1 MNLAYRM
8 RPQTLEKFFGQ
19 EHLVGPTSILRLMI
33 ESGNISSM
41 IFWGPPGSGKTTL
54 ANIIAKSVNANFYT
68 LSAVETGKADLQKII
83 KEAEKNKFE
92 ARNSK
97 LEIDIHDQKSN
108 TYTASK
114 FDIRDSSLQQRTIL
128 FIDEI
133 HRWNKAQ
140 QDSLLPYVESGLI
153 TLIGA
158 TTENPSFEVI
168 SALLS
173 RCRVFV
179 LKSLDQAYLA
189 KIIDRALSDK
199 EKGVGE
205 YHKKITPEA
214 KELLIRLSGG
224 DARIMLN
231 ALEMAV
237 TLKSPQPSLLK
248 RERKQ
253 KDSLQTNDATSPLR
267 KGVQG
272 DLITPEFIK
281 EIFQTRSAGLYDK
294 KADEHYNIISAFIK
308 SMRGSDVDASLY
320 YLARMLEN
328 GEDPKFIARRMIIF
342 ASEDIGM
349 ADRGALIQAN
359 EAFEAVN
366 KIGMPES
373 QLILAHV
380 VIYLASAKKSRAV
393 PNALGK
399 AKQAVY
405 EFPNEPIPLHLRN
418 APTKL
423 MKNLG
428 YAKNYEWSEQHV
440 GPKGNLSFL
449 PDKLKGKKF
458 YE

>member
-1 MNLAYRM
+1 MNLAFRL
-8 RPQTLEKFFGQ
+8 RPQTLEEYVGQ
-19 EHLVGPTSILRLMI
+19 EQLVGPNKLLRTMI
-33 ESGNISSM
+33 EKGTLSSI

-54 ANIIAKSVNANFYT
+54 AHLIAKASNAGFHQ
-68 LSAVETGKADLQKII
+68 LSGVTSGKADLMKVIE
-83 KEAEKNKFE
+83 EAK
-92 ARNSK
+92 
-97 LEIDIHDQKSN
+97 KSDG
-108 TYTASK
+108 K
-114 FDIRDSSLQQRTIL
+114 TIL

-140 QDSLLPYVESGLI
+140 QDALLPYVESGVV

-173 RCRVFV
+173 RSRVFV
-179 LKSLDQAYLA
+179 LKSLDRNHLE
-189 KIIDRALSDK
+189 KIIDRALTDK
-199 EKGVGE
+199 DNGLGK
-205 YHKKITPEA
+205 YKKKISPEA
-214 KELLIRLSGG
+214 KELLVRFSGG

-231 ALEMAV
+231 ALEIAV
-237 TLKSPQPSLLK
+237 T
-248 RERKQ
+248 
-253 KDSLQTNDATSPLR
+253 NF
-267 KGVQG
+267 KGSE
-272 DLITPEFIK
+272 ITDKTIQEV
-281 EIFQTRSAGLYDK
+281 FQTKSAGLYDK

-308 SMRGSDVDASLY
+308 SMRGSDVDAALY

-359 EAFEAVN
+359 QAFEAVT
-366 KIGMPES
+366 KIGMPEA
-373 QLILAHV
+373 QLTLAHV

-393 PNALGK
+393 NDALAR

-405 EFPNEPIPLHLRN
+405 EFPNEPIPMHLRN

-428 YAKNYEWSEQHV
+428 YAEGYTWQEGNV
-440 GPKGNLSFL
+440 GVKEGLSHL
-449 PDKLKGKKF
+449 PEKLRKKKF
-458 YE
+458 YNP